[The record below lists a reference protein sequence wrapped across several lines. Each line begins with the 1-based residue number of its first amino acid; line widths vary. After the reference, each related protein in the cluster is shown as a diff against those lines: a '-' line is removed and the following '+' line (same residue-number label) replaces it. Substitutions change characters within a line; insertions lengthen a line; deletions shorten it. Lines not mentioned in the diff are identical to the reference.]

1 LAIDVA
7 GSSRSRR
14 VIKVLSRLV
23 GLHGAPRY
31 MKSDNGPEFVPK
43 AILEWIVQSG
53 IQSTHIDPGKPWQ
66 NGTDK
71 SINGKFRDECLS
83 LEWFRSTRVAKAIIE
98 GCRQHYNTVRP
109 HSSLDYLTLHEFKA
123 TLQPL
128 AHPKVRFKNVLVQ
141 KKDLRAPPPGPICE
155 RLGLARRHQI
165 QSPRQRGAFGRRTR
179 RMRSRVA
186 PDGPTDFTQIKI
198 ILTLIN
204 FNALASQFRETL
216 LLRVISFAEYGAVEP
231 LRDQRLVR

>member
-1 LAIDVA
+1 MSVA
-7 GSSRSRR
+7 RMVSIHTGGEGNNRR
-14 VIKVLSRLV
+14 LSTALQHRAATFEPRLPDT
-23 GLHGAPRY
+23 PR
-31 MKSDNGPEFVPK
+31 
-43 AILEWIVQSG
+43 VQSNATTTCPPKSPF
-53 IQSTHIDPGKPWQ
+53 QECPG
-66 NGTDK
+66 
-71 SINGKFRDECLS
+71 S
-83 LEWFRSTRVAKAIIE
+83 
-98 GCRQHYNTVRP
+98 
-109 HSSLDYLTLHEFKA
+109 
-123 TLQPL
+123 
-128 AHPKVRFKNVLVQ
+128 